1 MKKIILIGEFSL
13 NTVVGADAR
22 PLGIMPGGRI
32 AHAAAFLAQ
41 AGLPAAIVGDASAD
55 LSGSLATSFLT
66 EAGVDTSCLD
76 RYTDGLTPMMVHF
89 PDAAQESHRV
99 IRYDKYPPERFDVAW
114 PRIDPGDIVVFG
126 GFEAIDPSVRP
137 RLQPLLLT
145 AAEHHAILIYLPGF
159 LPSRAPRITK
169 VMPSILENLEISS
182 LVVTSSPHLRHI
194 FGNGNP
200 SEVFAR
206 NVSFYSPAMLNIDP
220 ANASLSI
227 HTRATT
233 ASATVDDRC
242 HSTLWTA
249 GALAGAVRWVYDN
262 AADSSSLTSLSPDQC
277 NQILD
282 ISLSLGRDVTAGA
295 KPWQLCF

>member
-13 NTVVGADAR
+13 NTVVGPDAR
-22 PLGIMPGGRI
+22 PLGMMPGGRI

-55 LSGSLATSFLT
+55 LSGSLATSFLND
-66 EAGVDTSCLD
+66 AGVDTACLD

-89 PDAAQESHRV
+89 PDATEESHRV

-126 GFEAIDPSVRP
+126 GFEAIDPTVRP
-137 RLQPLLLT
+137 RLLPLLQT

-200 SEVFAR
+200 SEVFTR

-220 ANASLSI
+220 ANTTLSI
-227 HTRATT
+227 HTRGSA
-233 ASATVDDRC
+233 ASTEAAGPC

-262 AADSSSLTSLSPDQC
+262 AADSSVLTSLSSDDC
-277 NQILD
+277 DRILH
-282 ISLSLGRDVTAGA
+282 ISLSLANAVTADA
-295 KPWQLCF
+295 QPWQLCF

>member
-13 NTVVGADAR
+13 NAIVGRDAV

-32 AHAAAFLAQ
+32 AHAATFLAR
-41 AGLPAAIVGDASAD
+41 AGLPSSIVGDASAD
-55 LSGSLATSFLT
+55 QSGTLATSFLSD
-66 EAGVDTSCLD
+66 AGVDTSCLD

-89 PDAAQESHRV
+89 PDAEDESHRV

-126 GFEAIDPSVRP
+126 GFEAIDPSVRL
-137 RLQPLLLT
+137 RLLPLLQT
-145 AAEHHAILIYLPGF
+145 AYEHHAILVYLPGF

-169 VMPSILENLEISS
+169 VMPSILENLEMSS

-194 FGNGNP
+194 FGSGDP
-200 SEVFAR
+200 KDIFSR

-220 ANASLSI
+220 ASATLSVHTRGINAS
-227 HTRATT
+227 AP
-233 ASATVDDRC
+233 ADDRC
-242 HSTLWTA
+242 SSTLWMA
-249 GALAGAVRWVYDN
+249 GALAGAVRWIYDN
-262 AADSSSLTSLSPDQC
+262 APEASALSSLSAEQC
-277 NQILD
+277 NAILD
-282 ISLSLGRDVTAGA
+282 ISLTLGRDVTAGA